1 MGSGK
6 GEERERPLPG
16 RAWSA
21 GFAREAGPGTFP
33 GGLSKSPSDT
43 IRLFREWRLARI
55 VQADEANLVLCYFSN
70 MAFADAAIRDH
81 FPGAMEHRAVIAFFA
96 ALAAGAA
103 GFRYVSADGALS
115 DLAFYGLA
123 LLFVYLAF
131 RNPAAPAANAAK
143 NAITARCSIAP

>member
-81 FPGAMEHRAVIAFFA
+81 FPGAM
-96 ALAAGAA
+96 
-103 GFRYVSADGALS
+103 
-115 DLAFYGLA
+115 
-123 LLFVYLAF
+123 
-131 RNPAAPAANAAK
+131 
-143 NAITARCSIAP
+143 